1 MSTNDRQYELV
12 LLGATG
18 YTGKLCAEHI
28 TQCLPTDLRW
38 AVAGRNHK
46 KLAAVVEELKSLNPN
61 RNPPAI
67 EIAELN
73 EEDLDSLAKKT
84 QLLIT
89 SVGPTGET
97 PWVRDMVQKYH
108 ETAKANGTI
117 MIPQCGIDS
126 VPADITAWVLV
137 ECLRR
142 KLSVATAEVILSLHV
157 MNTRPSGGTLLTVFS
172 LFDHYSLKS
181 IGSAL
186 KPFSLSPVQPDSP
199 ARPMPWTTKLLGI
212 RTVPDLGVLTDNPQG
227 APDTTIVHRSWGLY
241 DGGRYY
247 GPRFRFNAWMRA
259 RNTFT
264 GVLWHFALSIGMT
277 LLVLPP
283 VRWLLKKLVFQPGD
297 GPSKEASKNDY
308 LEYRAIG
315 VADEEKGRRA
325 GAEFK
330 YQGNGYY
337 LTGLLM
343 AEAAMVILR
352 GGENQARKMGGGIV
366 TPATLGE
373 EYVERLLGA
382 KVGISARLLDE

>member
-46 KLAAVVEELKSLNPN
+46 KLAAVVEELESLNPN
-61 RNPPAI
+61 REPPAI

-84 QLLIT
+84 QLLVT
-89 SVGPTGET
+89 SVGPYMFYGE
-97 PWVRDMVQKYH
+97 PAV
-108 ETAKANGTI
+108 KACANNGTHYVDW
-117 MIPQCGIDS
+117 Q
-126 VPADITAWVLV
+126 AV
-137 ECLRR
+137 E
-142 KLSVATAEVILSLHV
+142 ILFQTPTDCFCQHR
-157 MNTRPSGGTLLTVFS
+157 TRPSGGTLLTVFS
-172 LFDHYSLKS
+172 LFDNYSLKS

-212 RTVPDLGVLTDNPQG
+212 RTVPDLGVLTDNPQA

-247 GPRFRFNAWMRA
+247 GPRFRFSAWMRA
-259 RNTFT
+259 RNAFT

-297 GPSKEASKNDY
+297 GPSKEASKHDY

-315 VADEEKGRRA
+315 VADEEQGRRA

-382 KVGISARLLDE
+382 KVGISARLIDE